1 MRIPANSDAGCSQ
14 GCAMR
19 PLSPRPA
26 EDAEIPAGRL
36 RLMGTMNYYVVLGI
50 EEDAD
55 STSIRRAFRAL
66 ARRYHPDAGAG
77 SSAIEF
83 RRVLEAYETLSD
95 PDRRR
100 LYDRRL
106 GVVRGRPAVVVEWS
120 FPGSVAEPLF
130 DPRLRADRV
139 RDTGPRSRQ
148 SMSLDDMVW
157 ELFAAFS
164 AGYLDRRSR

>member
-1 MRIPANSDAGCSQ
+1 
-14 GCAMR
+14 
-19 PLSPRPA
+19 
-26 EDAEIPAGRL
+26 
-36 RLMGTMNYYVVLGI
+36 MGTMNYYVVLGI

-55 STSIRRAFRAL
+55 SSSIRSAFRAL

-106 GVVRGRPAVVVEWS
+106 RVARGRPAVVVEWS
-120 FPGSVAEPLF
+120 IPGSVAEPLF

-139 RDTGPRSRQ
+139 PDTRPRSRQ
-148 SMSLDDMVW
+148 SMSLDDMVS

-164 AGYLDRRSR
+164 AGYWDRRWR